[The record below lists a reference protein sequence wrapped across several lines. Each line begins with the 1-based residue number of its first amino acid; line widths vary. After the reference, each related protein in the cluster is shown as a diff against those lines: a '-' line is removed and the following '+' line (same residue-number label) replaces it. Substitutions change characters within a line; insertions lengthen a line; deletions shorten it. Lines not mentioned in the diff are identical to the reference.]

1 MNTRTESN
9 AQWMQ
14 DFSNVTKLIAERLS
28 PSKLSQYTDSLKQFK
43 SRRIEGYEL
52 IRSLQNLFEEDE
64 HLSQMFNEL
73 IKSLQ
78 ILFDE
83 DERLPQMLM
92 EEEIRELKK
101 SEIREPIQEIEIR
114 QEEHCRVR
122 LRCEIGRDEA
132 DKPLKKRSKYRV
144 EPTGTV
150 LGTHMYKSEINQNC
164 CHIKNQNLLSSSCWG
179 WFLKFDGGGQRKQI
193 HYLIFQR
200 YLFI

>member
-1 MNTRTESN
+1 MNTRMESN
-9 AQWMQ
+9 AEWMQ

-28 PSKLSQYTDSLKQFK
+28 PSKLSQYTDLLKQFK

-52 IRSLQNLFEEDE
+52 VRSLQNLFEGDED
-64 HLSQMFNEL
+64 LSQMFNEL
-73 IKSLQ
+73 IRSLQ

-101 SEIREPIQEIEIR
+101 SEVRESIQEGEIR
-114 QEEHCRVR
+114 QEDRHRRCCRRVR
-122 LRCEIGRDEA
+122 LRCGIGRDEA

-150 LGTHMYKSEINQNC
+150 LGPHKYKSEINQNC
-164 CHIKNQNLLSSSCWG
+164 GHIKNQNILSSSC
-179 WFLKFDGGGQRKQI
+179 
-193 HYLIFQR
+193 
-200 YLFI
+200 